1 MTELTEGHTVRRF
14 DSDLGALRL
23 QVLEM
28 AGLVLQQVQ
37 QAVESLVGNNDGL
50 ARMVIARDL
59 QINDYD
65 EAIATHAVDLLAR
78 RAPVA
83 GDLRVV
89 MAISRAVRDLER
101 IGDEAKK
108 IARMSRR
115 IHEQSVQHA
124 QRFPAVRHAAQIA
137 VKLLRQALDSFARLD
152 AVSAA
157 EVLKEDP
164 ELDDEF
170 RGVLRQLITHMIED
184 PRTISASLETIWVA
198 KGIERIG
205 DHAKNVAEQV
215 IYIVKGTDVRHT
227 SFADVEREIAKE

>member
-1 MTELTEGHTVRRF
+1 
-14 DSDLGALRL
+14 
-23 QVLEM
+23 
-28 AGLVLQQVQ
+28 
-37 QAVESLVGNNDGL
+37 
-50 ARMVIARDL
+50 
-59 QINDYD
+59 
-65 EAIATHAVDLLAR
+65 
-78 RAPVA
+78 
-83 GDLRVV
+83 
-89 MAISRAVRDLER
+89 
-101 IGDEAKK
+101 
-108 IARMSRR
+108 
-115 IHEQSVQHA
+115 VQHA
-124 QRFPAVRHAAQIA
+124 QRFPAIRHAAQIA

-170 RGVLRQLITHMIED
+170 RGVLRQLITHMMED

-227 SFADVEREIAKE
+227 SFADVEREISKE